1 MLFYKTLLEFL
12 QGLEACFPEH
22 EGVKSTSQMLSS
34 IPANGMM
41 DNMLA
46 SGWYDATKD
55 VKDAIRGHD
64 AEAVVKAFEESG
76 VDMLKSIDV
85 RPILLPDEPHDEET
99 NTNIWL
105 FITTLS
111 DVSDKYVQKTET
123 QSGELPNEAN
133 AAPKMP
139 APGTKP
145 TSVPQQTKKQPDIN
159 NLVEG
164 FTAAM
169 PKVVQSLNQVLKS
182 EDGKENPLGDL
193 IRGMMAPQGQG
204 LQPGMTN
211 NIMANMLGDD
221 DGTVMQE
228 AAMANGLTV
237 EEITQKLQRL
247 DQYER
252 LRAAKK
258 KKRSGN

>member
-1 MLFYKTLLEFL
+1 M
-12 QGLEACFPEH
+12 CFPEH
-22 EGVKSTSQMLSS
+22 EGVKQTYQMLSA

-46 SGWYDATKD
+46 SGWYDATKP
-55 VKDAIRGHD
+55 VKDAIKRRD
-64 AEAVVKAFEESG
+64 ADSVVTAFESSD
-76 VDMLKSIDV
+76 VDMLKKIDV
-85 RPILLPDEPHDEET
+85 RQILLPAEPHDDET
-99 NTNIWL
+99 SENIWL
-105 FITTLS
+105 FINTLT
-111 DVSDKYVQKTET
+111 DVSESYTNKNGVQNTE
-123 QSGELPNEAN
+123 QQQQ
-133 AAPKMP
+133 PKKSKPHMP
-139 APGTKP
+139 APAQNPPAPTQAKTK
-145 TSVPQQTKKQPDIN
+145 PDIN

-193 IRGMMAPQGQG
+193 IRGMMAPQSNQ

-221 DGTVMQE
+221 GGTVMQE
-228 AAMANGLTV
+228 AAMANGMTV
-237 EEITQKLQRL
+237 EEITQKLRRL

-258 KKRSGN
+258 KRNGGK